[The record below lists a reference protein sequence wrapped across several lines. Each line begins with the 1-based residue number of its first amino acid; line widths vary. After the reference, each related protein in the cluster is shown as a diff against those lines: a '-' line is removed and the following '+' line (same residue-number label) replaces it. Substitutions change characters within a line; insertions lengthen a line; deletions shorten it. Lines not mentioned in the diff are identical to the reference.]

1 MLVLL
6 LVVENGGIVWVIANI
21 CFGNVVVLNLH
32 VCVPFAMDE
41 FVHVEVDILDNKY
54 DSVV

>member
-1 MLVLL
+1 
-6 LVVENGGIVWVIANI
+6 VIANI